1 MTNDEKLMFLESLS
15 RGGARIGNLFFDNHA
30 AMTIHNHMGEDVKR
44 SGNYTDGQVAAA
56 LLNIIGKNK
65 PIDSKQKWA
74 GAHWYL
80 RWVCNYPAKAQDF
93 CMRINQLPFHEEPEI
108 KCEYNNIR
116 ALSTLS
122 FMNED
127 PEHLESVKYSK
138 HDEAAFF
145 QMREVV
151 VALRGELKKTVGS
164 QFVI

>member
-1 MTNDEKLMFLESLS
+1 MNEDNIKALEALVKN
-15 RGGARIGNLFFDNHA
+15 GAKIGQLIMDNHGT
-30 AMTIHNHMGEDVKR
+30 MNIDNHMGEDEKR
-44 SGNYTDGQVAAA
+44 SEAYTDKQVATA
-56 LLNIIGKNK
+56 LMNIIGKNK

-74 GAHWYL
+74 GAHWFL
-80 RWVCNYPAKAQDF
+80 RWVCNYPAKPQDF
-93 CMRINQLPFHEEPEI
+93 CTRINQLPFEVEPEF

>member
-1 MTNDEKLMFLESLS
+1 MNEDNIKALEALV
-15 RGGARIGNLFFDNHA
+15 RNGAKIGQLIMDNHGT
-30 AMTIHNHMGEDVKR
+30 MNIDNHMGEDEKR
-44 SGNYTDGQVAAA
+44 SEAYTDKQVATA
-56 LLNIIGKNK
+56 LMNIIGKNK

-74 GAHWYL
+74 GAHWLL
-80 RWVCNYPAKAQDF
+80 RWVCNYPAKPQDF
-93 CMRINQLPFHEEPEI
+93 CTRINQLPFEVEPEF